1 MRSVAR
7 FEILIWLSD
16 VPISSQASPHLHT
29 THRNLQAQFPR
40 TPCVKMDETRPASL
54 LPLGSLLEDE
64 DAVFTVLPQSFFPY
78 PLHVE
83 LDNTLGV
90 GKLTFSKTVEVQE
103 MHLFQVYPSL
113 VECF

>member
-1 MRSVAR
+1 
-7 FEILIWLSD
+7 
-16 VPISSQASPHLHT
+16 
-29 THRNLQAQFPR
+29 
-40 TPCVKMDETRPASL
+40 MDETRPASL